1 MTVYPPPST
10 SGIVTLGTGAGES
23 LGDVNVSDAGMNGDI
38 GKALTAAALRGKII
52 YILPGAYTAKTAA
65 TVASNNVQVLGVGNP
80 EITVPS
86 TNTSSP
92 AAISITALNDVKI
105 SGLKFIRDNYVASQ
119 KLIVGAPSTG
129 TTQLAITIEDN
140 TFTTGN
146 AIATGFTGGTNEMID
161 VDLTNNAY
169 SVVRRNR
176 FYPSI
181 GLTCVKATDGYGN
194 TVSENIIS
202 AQANVFFPTIGN
214 EGRRPMWRGVHL
226 QDEAGW
232 TVENNKFR
240 NLGLTGYG
248 ADYYVSNCIYIDNA
262 DVAYDTEELG
272 HGIMQGNRIENCLSS
287 IDCLAALRGV
297 RWANI
302 IGNWGCF
309 NGVATDRGTGFLKI
323 EGAPGKTGEVSSK
336 ISITGNHFHNPGTTD
351 AAAIYLRR
359 CSNVSIK
366 ANDFFELQTRQAIFI
381 DSSADDG
388 GVVKD
393 LAVVGCHFEWFSTA
407 PSVRYVVLR
416 DGSTTAL
423 ENYAA
428 MANIAYSGAK
438 SEVVDSFYNGNAPT
452 GVYTTTKGVMDVS
465 TGIDVATSADT
476 ANLRTNIIMIT
487 S

>member
-1 MTVYPPPST
+1 MITVGDGACSIGDYNATDAVFDGDFGKLLTHAAARGKPVAVLPGIYNAKTCGTISY
-10 SGIVTLGTGAGES
+10 SGIQIVG
-23 LGDVNVSDAGMNGDI
+23 I
-38 GKALTAAALRGKII
+38 
-52 YILPGAYTAKTAA
+52 
-65 TVASNNVQVLGVGNP
+65 GNP
-80 EITVPS
+80 EVRIPT

-92 AAISITALNDVKI
+92 AVISIESLNDVKVTGI
-105 SGLKFIRDNYVASQ
+105 KFSWDAFVASQ
-119 KLIVGAPSTG
+119 VVIAASPSVG
-129 TTQLAITIEDN
+129 TTQLAIAIEEN
-140 TFTTGN
+140 TFTAGN
-146 AIATGFTGGTNEMID
+146 AVASGFVGGTNEMIA
-161 VDLTNNAY
+161 VSLTNSAY

-194 TVSENIIS
+194 TVSENIFS
-202 AQANVFFPTIGN
+202 AQANIFFPTIGN

-248 ADYYVSNCIYIDNA
+248 ADYYVSSCVYVDNA
-262 DVAYDTEELG
+262 DVASSTEELG
-272 HGIMQGNRIENCLSS
+272 HGIMQNNRIEDCLSS
-287 IDCLAALRGV
+287 TDCLVVLRGV

-302 IGNWGCF
+302 VGNWWCF
-309 NGVATDRGTGFLKI
+309 NGVAATRGTGFLKI
-323 EGAPGKTGEVSSK
+323 EGATGKTGEVSYKVSV
-336 ISITGNHFHNPGTTD
+336 TGCHFHNPGTTD
-351 AAAIYLRR
+351 AAAIYIRR
-359 CSNVSIK
+359 STSVSIK
-366 ANDFFELQTRQAIFI
+366 ACDFFELQTKQAIFI

-388 GVVKD
+388 GLVND

-428 MANIAYSGAK
+428 MANIAYSGAA

-476 ANLRTNIIMIT
+476 ANLRTNIIMIK